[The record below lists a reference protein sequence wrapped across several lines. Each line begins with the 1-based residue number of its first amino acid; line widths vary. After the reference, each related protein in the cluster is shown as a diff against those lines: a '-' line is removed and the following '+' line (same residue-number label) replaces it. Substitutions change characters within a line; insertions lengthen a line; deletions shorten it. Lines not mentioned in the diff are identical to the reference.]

1 MSIRKLA
8 ILAGT
13 IGLLASPAF
22 AQSVQD
28 LNTYPDSFPDTPQA
42 GNLAGQQDF
51 DAISPD
57 FDPTGPTGAILE
69 PEPAPPDALDMPE
82 YDIEGGA
89 NAEMPLGIYEEPP
102 GPGPYDQ

>member
-13 IGLLASPAF
+13 IGLLAAPAL
-22 AQSVQD
+22 AQSTQD
-28 LNTYPDSFPDTPQA
+28 SNTYPDSFPDTPQA

-51 DAISPD
+51 DV
-57 FDPTGPTGAILE
+57 TGPTGAILE
-69 PEPAPPDALDMPE
+69 PGPGPDVLDMPE

-89 NAEMPLGIYEEPP
+89 NAEMPLGSEVEPL
-102 GPGPYDQ
+102 GPEPYDQ

>member
-22 AQSVQD
+22 AQSTQD
-28 LNTYPDSFPDTPQA
+28 SNTYPDSVPDTPQA

-51 DAISPD
+51 DVI
-57 FDPTGPTGAILE
+57 GPTGAILE
-69 PEPAPPDALDMPE
+69 PGPGPDVLDVPG
-82 YDIEGGA
+82 YDTDDGA
-89 NAEMPLGIYEEPP
+89 NAEMPLGSGVEPADP
-102 GPGPYDQ
+102 EPYDQ

>member
-13 IGLLASPAF
+13 IGLLASPSF
-22 AQSVQD
+22 AQSTQD
-28 LNTYPDSFPDTPQA
+28 SNTYPNSVPDTPQA

-51 DAISPD
+51 D
-57 FDPTGPTGAILE
+57 GPTGAILE
-69 PEPAPPDALDMPE
+69 PGPGPDVLDLPE

-89 NAEMPLGIYEEPP
+89 NAEMPLGSEVEPA
-102 GPGPYDQ
+102 GPEPYDQ